1 VIQKRAEKSF
11 YTYFVNSPNVALK
24 QRMKILVW
32 SMGKSV
38 SGMDNK
44 LREKVFHKRCEGYS
58 VLTGEYLYC
67 SLFISFMRQTLQR
80 KSRPDTNFC

>member
-32 SMGKSV
+32 SMGKLV

-44 LREKVFHKRCEGYS
+44 NNK
-58 VLTGEYLYC
+58 
-67 SLFISFMRQTLQR
+67 R
-80 KSRPDTNFC
+80 KSFSQEM